1 MLQCLGSKRERGDKG
16 KHWKN
21 IDFYID
27 FYIDFWLA
35 FQTQQTNQ
43 YRKITPRAL
52 KSIFYIE
59 KNIEIKSACP
69 ILIVINI
76 GCSGPVTYFV
86 LRVYTMLSCMLTCT
100 HNSIYLMRAPHGSRA
115 LQAA

>member
-1 MLQCLGSKRERGDKG
+1 MSGVQKG
-16 KHWKN
+16 KGRQVETLEN
-21 IDFYID
+21 ID

-59 KNIEIKSACP
+59 KILKSK
-69 ILIVINI
+69 
-76 GCSGPVTYFV
+76 V
-86 LRVYTMLSCMLTCT
+86 LVPY
-100 HNSIYLMRAPHGSRA
+100 
-115 LQAA
+115 

>member
-1 MLQCLGSKRERGDKG
+1 MKFVHTTLQRRGLVLQCLGSKRERGDKW

-21 IDFYID
+21 IN

-59 KNIEIKSACP
+59 K
-69 ILIVINI
+69 
-76 GCSGPVTYFV
+76 
-86 LRVYTMLSCMLTCT
+86 
-100 HNSIYLMRAPHGSRA
+100 H
-115 LQAA
+115 

>member
-1 MLQCLGSKRERGDKG
+1 MRKGLDPWQRITLCHEICAYNPPKEGAGAAMSGVQKGRGDKW

-27 FYIDFWLA
+27 FWLA
-35 FQTQQTNQ
+35 FQIQQTNQ

-59 KNIEIKSACP
+59 KTLKSK
-69 ILIVINI
+69 
-76 GCSGPVTYFV
+76 V
-86 LRVYTMLSCMLTCT
+86 L
-100 HNSIYLMRAPHGSRA
+100 APY
-115 LQAA
+115 

>member
-1 MLQCLGSKRERGDKG
+1 MLQCLGSKRERGDKW

-21 IDFYID
+21 IDVYIDCYID

-59 KNIEIKSACP
+59 KTLKSK
-69 ILIVINI
+69 
-76 GCSGPVTYFV
+76 V
-86 LRVYTMLSCMLTCT
+86 L
-100 HNSIYLMRAPHGSRA
+100 APY
-115 LQAA
+115 